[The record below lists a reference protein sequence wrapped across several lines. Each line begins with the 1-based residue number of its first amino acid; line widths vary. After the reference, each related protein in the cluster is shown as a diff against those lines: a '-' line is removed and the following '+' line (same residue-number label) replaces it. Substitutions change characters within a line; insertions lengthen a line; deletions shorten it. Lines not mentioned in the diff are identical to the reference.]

1 MGITED
7 NIDLNKDADAI
18 INALNNSDL
27 TDP

>member
-7 NIDLNKDADAI
+7 NIDLDKDADAI